1 MKLFKKF
8 LSYKKNWYN
17 ITLGQF
23 LKLSALGDKPEL
35 ADVLDIIYKVNIN
48 TIPISDIN
56 KYSISF
62 LTKPIPKTVIKKS
75 YKLGNTEYIPNF
87 DLTKI
92 TTAQFFDFR
101 NYAQKDDFVGIL
113 TVCLVPKGKEYA
125 EGYNIEDVR
134 KDVLSFPITDAQ
146 TVGFFFKNQL
156 VVLLR
161 AILSSSTHQL
171 KEMKNPK
178 VDQLVEQIEKLD
190 WNSLTSCH
198 L

>member
-1 MKLFKKF
+1 MNFFKRIH
-8 LSYKKNWYN
+8 KKNWYDIN
-17 ITLGQF
+17 LDQFNRLTALGQNPS
-23 LKLSALGDKPEL
+23 LR
-35 ADVLDIIYKVNIN
+35 DVVDIVYDVDIN
-48 TIPISDIN
+48 TIKISDIS
-56 KYSISF
+56 KYSVDFIS
-62 LTKPIPKTVIKKS
+62 KPVPRSTIKKA
-75 YKLGNTEYIPNF
+75 YKLNGTEYTPTF
-87 DLTKI
+87 DITKL

-113 TVCLVPKGKEYA
+113 TVCLVPKGKEYN

-171 KEMKNPK
+171 KELKNPK
-178 VDQLVEQIEKLD
+178 IDQLVEQIEKLD
-190 WNSLTSCH
+190 WNSLTSS